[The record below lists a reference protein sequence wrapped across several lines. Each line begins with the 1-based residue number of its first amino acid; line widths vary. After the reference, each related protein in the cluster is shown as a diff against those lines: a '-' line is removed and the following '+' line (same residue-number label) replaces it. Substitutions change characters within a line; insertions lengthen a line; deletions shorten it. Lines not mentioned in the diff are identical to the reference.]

1 MAPGTC
7 PSPRLTG
14 GTTPPAAAR
23 SRHRRTGNA
32 STAFWW
38 RCTPTYGRR
47 SGRSPSR
54 LRDPSGSG
62 GGAPLGIRGP
72 RHARRRGLAG
82 RGPAGREAP
91 LQEQGGAPSRSDRSG
106 RWSRNGR
113 GGYRAHGP
121 PRAPPALRGRH
132 PRAARLVPGRRPSGS
147 ANRVQADWAARG
159 RHGYQRE
166 GGIWAPRLRGRFR
179 PGAGE
184 IDLFAFVYDEQA
196 LRVPEVQAVLLW
208 LDQAETLAHEVAHA
222 WDDSAR
228 SSGDRW
234 AMDETERVESYAEE
248 AAREWTRSYAAA
260 YFERT
265 HLERARVYD
274 EWILRNV
281 GIPIPL
287 ARVADDMDR
296 SLWGVHS
303 GLYDLCAAWDD
314 STARDLCTEL
324 AREFHYVDDYEPARQ
339 ILELVLTED
348 PEHHG
353 ATILMGDIAVHEQD
367 WDRGL
372 YWTEQALRLAPDDL
386 DAHEDRVDALVGAE
400 RWADAA
406 TVVGRA
412 LAMEMPEAA
421 AAYVRLRL
429 ERARCLIELGD
440 FSGANLDLDF
450 VAASGVHRL
459 VAGARA
465 VRAESLLRQE
475 RWQAARAEAID
486 ALSARLPLW
495 PSALLTAV
503 AWEAAARLGQVGA
516 VPIPTEQQVRMLRWH
531 GRGAWVDRMVEM
543 GLEPRR
549 VHLTR
554 RQAALQLRQMGHLTR
569 L

>member
-1 MAPGTC
+1 MGGDLAVSRSVHETRRELEEARRWEFGGRA
-7 PSPRLTG
+7 SRDDEVWLVEDRL
-14 GTTPPAAAR
+14 AAKRRYKSRAAR
-23 SRHRRTGNA
+23 HRGVTGPADGPATVEVVTEPTDHHVHHPLCEDDIHALLGLFPADVRPVLRTVCRRTG
-32 STAFWW
+32 
-38 RCTPTYGRR
+38 
-47 SGRSPSR
+47 
-54 LRDPSGSG
+54 LREDDMVAEDTEPDP
-62 GGAPLGIRGP
+62 LT
-72 RHARRRGLAG
+72 
-82 RGPAGREAP
+82 
-91 LQEQGGAPSRSDRSG
+91 
-106 RWSRNGR
+106 
-113 GGYRAHGP
+113 
-121 PRAPPALRGRH
+121 
-132 PRAARLVPGRRPSGS
+132 
-147 ANRVQADWAARG
+147 G